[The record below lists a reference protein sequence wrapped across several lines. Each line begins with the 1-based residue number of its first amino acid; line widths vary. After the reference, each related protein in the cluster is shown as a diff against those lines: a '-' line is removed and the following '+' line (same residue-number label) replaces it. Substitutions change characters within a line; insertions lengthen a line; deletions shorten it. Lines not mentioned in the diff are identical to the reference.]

1 MYFGWKELNEEAKP
15 GESGPTFASHV
26 PAPSAAVAAE
36 AAWSKAELMVVGGV
50 AATALLAGSFLA
62 GRLSKR

>member
-26 PAPSAAVAAE
+26 PAPSAAVAAAAE

-50 AATALLAGSFLA
+50 AATALLAGSFL
-62 GRLSKR
+62 S